1 MGRITL
7 ASGTPAELFR
17 PDASARAALGL
28 VVAPDVLGLRPL
40 YDDLVA
46 RLAAEQ
52 GWPVV
57 AVEPFPGRTFPEGDL
72 EARFA
77 VLPATE
83 DEQVLVDLVAAA
95 RLLGT
100 PRVACLGFC
109 MGGMYALKAAAT
121 GAFSRVCAFYGMI
134 RVPDAWQGPGQGQPL
149 DLLAQAPAT
158 TKVLAV
164 IGGRDRFTPPDDVDA
179 LEAAGVEVARYP
191 EAEHGF
197 AHDPNRPAHRP
208 GDAADAWRR
217 ATTFL
222 AS

>member
-7 ASGTPAELFR
+7 PSGTPAELVR
-17 PDASARAALGL
+17 PDPSSQPGLGL
-28 VVAPDVLGLRPL
+28 VVAPDVFGLRPL
-40 YDDLVA
+40 YDDMVA

-52 GWPVV
+52 SWPVV
-57 AVEPFPGRTFPEGDL
+57 AVEPFPGRTFPEGDV

-77 VLPATE
+77 VLPATH
-83 DEQVLVDLVAAA
+83 DEQVLGDLVAAA

-109 MGGMYALKAAAT
+109 MGGMYAFKAAGT
-121 GAFSRVCAFYGMI
+121 GVFSRVCAFYGMI
-134 RVPDAWQGPGQGQPL
+134 RVPEAWQGPGQGQPL
-149 DLLAQAPAT
+149 DHLAQAPAT
-158 TKVLAV
+158 TRVMAV
-164 IGGRDRFTPPDDVDA
+164 IGGHDRFTPPEDVDD

-208 GDAADAWRR
+208 GDAADAWQR
-217 ATTFL
+217 ATAFL